1 MKHSVT
7 KKQVNK
13 MKCKILMTEFVTH
26 DVKSFIVEKP
36 KDYPFVPGQATE
48 VNLDNDKWRKEKRP
62 FTFTSMVED
71 EVLQFIVKKYSD
83 HEGVTDKMHEL
94 KSGDTIEIGEA
105 WGAIKYKG
113 KGVFIAGGAGVTPF
127 IAILRDLNAKGEIAG
142 NKLLFSNKEERDL
155 ILEKE
160 FRNML
165 GNHFITTLT
174 REKNIKH
181 HHGRIDEQFLKSNVK
196 DFSQNFYVCGPPKFI
211 EGITQILKNLG
222 AEPDSVVIEE

>member
-1 MKHSVT
+1 
-7 KKQVNK
+7 

-36 KDYPFVPGQATE
+36 NDYSFVPGQATE

-71 EVLQFIVKKYSD
+71 VVLQFIVKKYPD
-83 HEGVTDKMHEL
+83 HEGVTDRMHEL
-94 KSGDTIEIGEA
+94 KSGDTIEIGDA

-127 IAILRDLNAKGEIAG
+127 IAILRDLNAKGEIEG
-142 NKLLFSNKEERDL
+142 NKLLFSNKEERDI

-174 REKNIKH
+174 REKNTKH

>member
-1 MKHSVT
+1 
-7 KKQVNK
+7 

-36 KDYPFVPGQATE
+36 KDYTFNPGQATE
-48 VNLDNDKWRKEKRP
+48 VNIDDDKWRKEKRP
-62 FTFTSMVED
+62 FTFTSMAED
-71 EVLQFIVKKYSD
+71 EVLQFIVKKYPD

-94 KSGDTIEIGEA
+94 KSGDKIEIGDA
-105 WGAIKYKG
+105 WGAIQYEG

-127 IAILRDLNAKGEIAG
+127 IAILRDLKTKGEIEG
-142 NKLLFSNKEERDL
+142 NKLLFSNKEERDI

-160 FRNML
+160 FKDLL
-165 GNHFITTLT
+165 GDDFITTLT
-174 REKNIKH
+174 QEKNTKH
-181 HHGRIDEQFLKSNVK
+181 HNGRIDEQFLKNNVK

-211 EGITQILKNLG
+211 ESITQILKNLG